1 MIFHNIILRDKKLHM
16 PIVEQI
22 SLKISDYVYR
32 ILLYNVNGKKA
43 RVFIPQIISLKLYL
57 IH

>member
-16 PIVEQI
+16 SIVEQI

-32 ILLYNVNGKKA
+32 ILLYNVNGKKKPS
-43 RVFIPQIISLKLYL
+43 IYPSDY
-57 IH
+57 